1 MKYPRP
7 PTKKER
13 EILEEE
19 AERDTM
25 EEQFQKM
32 YGLKEESDED

>member
-13 EILEEE
+13 EIWEEE
-19 AERDTM
+19 AEREEM
-25 EEQFQKM
+25 EELFQKM
-32 YGLKEESDED
+32 YGYKEESDED